1 MRASFLLLA
10 LLIALAALTF
20 ALQNPG
26 YITVRLGPYQ
36 IEQTTALILLVS
48 FILGVLVGMLAML
61 PGQLKRTREIRQL
74 RQQLTNAGVQSSTS
88 FPSMPDTPL
97 G

>member
-10 LLIALAALTF
+10 LLIALAALIF

-36 IEQTTALILLVS
+36 IEQTTALIILVS

-74 RQQLTNAGVQSSTS
+74 RQQLTNAGVQLSTS